1 MEKDQNRKLVS
12 VNSMEPWKPCERG
25 KWRKTKRTDV
35 LQAQRLK
42 RSGTGRVPQNYIRDN
57 VSWTL
62 KSELWFGGHKVQR
75 VPKKVKEQRL
85 DLATDSAH
93 V

>member
-25 KWRKTKRTDV
+25 KWRKTKRTKV

-42 RSGTGRVPQNYIRDN
+42 RSGTGRVPQNYIKDN
-57 VSWTL
+57 VSWTETGTL
-62 KSELWFGGHKVQR
+62 VRRTQSSTCSKESQR
-75 VPKKVKEQRL
+75 AK
-85 DLATDSAH
+85 A
-93 V
+93 